1 MIRKKP
7 YDIHTAFNSI
17 IFEDVKTNDTG
28 NFATIKVLDE
38 SDNIVAT
45 LKKERLI
52 QNGSFLPVIFDVKE
66 VIKSLFKDK
75 KVYLSVT
82 PTTSTSLMP
91 YCDKNLMVKYKIQDD
106 TGYSLVFYAI
116 NSVSQIGQQTNL
128 QNKRGTFLTAFERL
142 KCYEGYPLDVTVM
155 AFSGE
160 NYYYL
165 NDSTTINK
173 QINNIEGSF
182 CLPIPYLTTMVGIN
196 NGGDLNVELS
206 NNAGDIIT
214 DNDGNILYFS
224 LGDLTERNKVIENC
238 CLPKNPFYIRWIN
251 NLGGWDYWL
260 FSRRQYETKE
270 IDGISTFEPYVEEVS
285 NSKKLTEVLSVT
297 GKKYIVA
304 GSEDLTDNEFEVI
317 SQILFSNNIQYY
329 DKENARWLNCYI
341 KDGSCEKD
349 NYESKHSLEIKFM
362 MDKILMPF

>member
-7 YDIHTAFNSI
+7 YDIHTAFNNI
-17 IFEDVKTNDTG
+17 ILEDVKVLG
-28 NFATIKVLDE
+28 VGLFAILQVLDE
-38 SDNIVAT
+38 NDNVVAE
-45 LKKERLI
+45 LKKEYLT
-52 QNGSFLPVIFDVKE
+52 QNNLFLPVVFDVKE
-66 VIKSLFKDK
+66 VVKTLFKDEK
-75 KVYLSVT
+75 EYLTVS
-82 PTTSTSLMP
+82 PNIASANLLP
-91 YCDKNLMVKYKIQDD
+91 YYDKNIRIEYKVMDE
-106 TGYSLVFYAI
+106 TGYKFCFYAI
-116 NSVSQIGQQTNL
+116 NAVSQIGQQTNL
-128 QNKRGTFLTAFERL
+128 QDKRGLFLTNFERL

-165 NDSTTINK
+165 NDSTTIK

-182 CLPIPYLTTMVGIN
+182 CLPIPYLTTMAGIN

-224 LGDLTERNKVIENC
+224 LGELTERNKVVENC
-238 CLPKNPFYIRWIN
+238 CLPKNPFYVRWIN

-270 IDGISTFEPYVEEVS
+270 IDSISTFEPYVEEVS

-362 MDKILMPF
+362 IDKILMPF